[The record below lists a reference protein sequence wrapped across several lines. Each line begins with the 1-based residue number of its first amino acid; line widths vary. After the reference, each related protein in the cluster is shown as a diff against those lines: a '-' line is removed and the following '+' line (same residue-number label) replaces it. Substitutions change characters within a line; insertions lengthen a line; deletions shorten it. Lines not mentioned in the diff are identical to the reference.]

1 MTSTAPAPLAGL
13 AEAVEATAFATWAT
27 ESALAYPVANT
38 AHVIGAILLVGA
50 IGLLDLRLLGYARAA
65 PLPVM
70 ARALTPIALIG
81 FAVMVAS
88 GAVLFAADA
97 SALVGSRLFLIK
109 LGLIALAGVN
119 ALAFRFAFA
128 RHDDPVPMGARVM
141 AAGSLGLWLAV
152 VVAGRW
158 IAYA

>member
-1 MTSTAPAPLAGL
+1 MTSTVSGPLAGL
-13 AEAVEATAFATWAT
+13 AEAVEGTAFATWAT

-38 AHVIGAILLVGA
+38 VHVIGAILLVGA
-50 IGLLDLRLLGYARAA
+50 IGLLDLRLLGYARGA

-70 ARALTPIALIG
+70 ARALTPLALVG
-81 FAVMVAS
+81 FVVMVVS

-97 SALVGSRLFLIK
+97 TALAGSDLFLIK
-109 LGLIALAGVN
+109 LVLIALAGVN

-128 RHDDPVPMGARVM
+128 RHDDPVPVGAKVM

>member
-1 MTSTAPAPLAGL
+1 MASTASGPLAGL
-13 AEAVEATAFATWAT
+13 AEAIEGTAFATWAT

-50 IGLLDLRLLGYARAA
+50 IGLLDLRLLGYAKGA

-81 FAVMVAS
+81 FAVMITS

-97 SALVGSRLFLIK
+97 SALAGSDIFLVK

-119 ALAFRFAFA
+119 ALAFRFAF
-128 RHDDPVPMGARVM
+128 
-141 AAGSLGLWLAV
+141 
-152 VVAGRW
+152 
-158 IAYA
+158 

>member
-1 MTSTAPAPLAGL
+1 MASTASGPLAGL
-13 AEAVEATAFATWAT
+13 AEAIEGTAFATWAT
-27 ESALAYPVANT
+27 ESAFAYPVANT

-50 IGLLDLRLLGYARAA
+50 IGLLDLRLLGYAKGA

-81 FAVMVAS
+81 FAVMVIS

-97 SALVGSRLFLIK
+97 SALAGSDIFLIK

-119 ALAFRFAFA
+119 ALAFRFAFG
-128 RHDDPVPMGARVM
+128 RHDDPVPVGAKVM
-141 AAGSLGLWLAV
+141 ATASLGLWLVV